1 MAECIGAGAC
11 LRCLDLTAHPSR
23 AGISIQEQLDART
36 AVRRFRVVTR
46 IHPMESYPA
55 EAGLTFPMIEA
66 AFQNSFVPRLRV
78 CCPLHCARLLL
89 PKPSAIT

>member
-1 MAECIGAGAC
+1 MLYTE
-11 LRCLDLTAHPSR
+11 SR
-23 AGISIQEQLDART
+23 GPPHKLPCFPAAGISIQEQLDART
-36 AVRRFRVVTR
+36 AVRRYRVVAR

-78 CCPLHCARLLL
+78 RCCMSCASLLSSTL
-89 PKPSAIT
+89 AL